1 MKKSRFLCL
10 ILPAVALILEAL
22 PYGAVLNFML
32 YGGKIVRSTY
42 SYFSLTPFGYANFG
56 PMLTA
61 VLTCG
66 VALLAVLY
74 CIYGTKRL
82 YCMERE
88 LSLIAAAASLSPLIM
103 GLDHFSFVGGLIT
116 LTLVGQWFCM
126 LFIGKKDR
134 KK

>member
-1 MKKSRFLCL
+1 MKKTRCLCL
-10 ILPAVALILEAL
+10 ILPAVALVLEAL
-22 PYGAVLNFML
+22 PYGAVLNFKL
-32 YGGKIVRSTY
+32 YKGEIIRQTY

-74 CIYGTKRL
+74 CIYGTDNLR
-82 YCMERE
+82 CMERD
-88 LSLIAAAASLSPLIM
+88 LSLIAAAASLSPLFM

-116 LTLVGQWFCM
+116 LTLLGQWLCLWFS
-126 LFIGKKDR
+126 GKKKR